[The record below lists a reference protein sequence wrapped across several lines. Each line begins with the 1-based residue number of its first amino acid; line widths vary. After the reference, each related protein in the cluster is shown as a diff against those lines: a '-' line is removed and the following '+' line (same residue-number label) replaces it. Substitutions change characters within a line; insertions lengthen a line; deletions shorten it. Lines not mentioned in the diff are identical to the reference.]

1 MPLADDEDESLDSN
15 LLQLPSPSLLLL
27 NELSLTP
34 GTLKEQG
41 ISNLR
46 SLSKLVS
53 QGVLEYEFPYSQPL
67 EFAVEH
73 AVLILSNGSKAL
85 LSQDGQHA
93 IDITLKLKPEKDDGV
108 EGLYRTQEAALA
120 LPQPT
125 EEQLNF
131 WRAYLLLTRV
141 SEFAIAAEHSS
152 LIETAYLALR
162 SARPTETNELTLH
175 LLLNLARL
183 HCLSHGENQLSEQRW
198 KEVNALFE
206 SVYQRGKQA

>member
-1 MPLADDEDESLDSN
+1 M
-15 LLQLPSPSLLLL
+15 
-27 NELSLTP
+27 T
-34 GTLKEQG
+34 
-41 ISNLR
+41 
-46 SLSKLVS
+46 
-53 QGVLEYEFPYSQPL
+53 LEYEFPYSQPL

-85 LSQDGQHA
+85 LSQDGQNA
-93 IDITLKLKPEKDDGV
+93 IDITLKLQPAQEKGGIDA
-108 EGLYRTQEAALA
+108 LYLSEQAVAAL
-120 LPQPT
+120 PTPT

-162 SARPTETNELTLH
+162 SSRPTETNELTLH

-183 HCLSHGENQLSEQRW
+183 HCLSHGENQLNEERW

-206 SVYQRGKQA
+206 NVYQRGKQA